1 MNPLWSFLS
10 HTRLWIFPAGVLW
23 LFLLGMNLEL
33 GFLRFETI
41 DALYYRELALDFL
54 SGLPMTLDGLLNAKG
69 NSFSPYPPGYP
80 VLLGI
85 TAQIG
90 GGNFDW
96 PVHILLHAFLALL
109 LIVIWQTR
117 LSLLPLAVLFF
128 TDSVLMLAA
137 AGISEFSF
145 IIFSILAV
153 FSLTRLQFSSQAGWQ
168 IFLIGSSIGAL
179 LIRYA
184 GIFLFPLILYRWFVL
199 VSENKEKASVLL
211 LPIFLFL
218 LAAGILFGTQWMD
231 TGMFTGGDRYP
242 NTDVASVLVSS
253 LFTGILNQA
262 FIFRDLSGSSWISFS
277 LGAVLNAIFLWLIFR
292 SRKFNPVVSF
302 PHGQDENH
310 ELFRKVLSQN
320 LLAAGCIYL
329 LFIIAMRWYFYFAE
343 YYDNRLIAPGACL
356 IWLGFLVR
364 KEDEI
369 LTLSFSY
376 KLIFLLVAS
385 IFFIPWRVLL

>member
-10 HTRLWIFPAGVLW
+10 HTRLWILPAGILW

-33 GFLRFETI
+33 GFLQYETN
-41 DALYYRELALDFL
+41 DARYYKELAKDFT

-80 VLLGI
+80 VLLGL

-90 GGNFDW
+90 GGSFDW
-96 PVHILLHAFLALL
+96 PVHVVLHAFLALM

-117 LSLLPLAVLFF
+117 MSLLPLAVLLF

-145 IIFSILAV
+145 IIFCILAV

-168 IFLIGSSIGAL
+168 LILIASLTGAF

-184 GIFLFPLILYRWFVL
+184 GIFLFPLVLFRWFTL
-199 VSENKEKASVLL
+199 SSENRDKASVLL
-211 LPIFLFL
+211 FPVFLFL
-218 LAAGILFGTQWMD
+218 LAAGILFGAQWMD
-231 TGMFTGGDRYP
+231 TGMITGGDRYP
-242 NTDVASVLVSS
+242 NFDAASVLVSS
-253 LFTGILNQA
+253 LFTELLNQA
-262 FIFRDLSGSSWISFS
+262 CIFRDFSGSSSLSFS
-277 LGAVLNAIFLWLIFR
+277 LGLVLNAIFLWLIFR
-292 SRKFNPVVSF
+292 SRTFNPSVSF
-302 PHGQDENH
+302 TSGQDENH

-320 LLAAGCIYL
+320 LLVAGCIYL
-329 LFIIAMRWYFYFAE
+329 LFIIVLRWFFYFAE
-343 YYDNRLIAPGACL
+343 YYDNRLLAPGATL
-356 IWLGFLVR
+356 VWLSILVR

-369 LTLSFSY
+369 ISLSFFY
-376 KLIFLLVAS
+376 KLVFLFVAS
-385 IFFIPWRVLL
+385 VFFIPWRYLF